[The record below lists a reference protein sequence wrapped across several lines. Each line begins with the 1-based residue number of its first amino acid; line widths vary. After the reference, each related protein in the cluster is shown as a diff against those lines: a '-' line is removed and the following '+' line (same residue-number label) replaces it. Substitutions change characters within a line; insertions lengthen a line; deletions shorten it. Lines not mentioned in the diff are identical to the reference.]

1 MPPNDKCHGALAEN
15 VYSIDTH
22 TSLQHPE
29 ENPLTVPLI
38 VALLKDHFN
47 KRNTFMVNDLTD

>member
-15 VYSIDTH
+15 VYSTDTCR
-22 TSLQHPE
+22 SLQHPE

-38 VALLKDHFN
+38 AALLKDHFN
-47 KRNTFMVNDLTD
+47 KQNTFMVNDLND